1 MLGVITTRSSRKI
14 LVFIINYSSALGEP
28 LGSRCVRVQK
38 TLMQGREAERLSGY
52 KGVSRPYVSSVVSLI
67 RHSIVVSDWP
77 PNFRAVPPSARS

>member
-1 MLGVITTRSSRKI
+1 VKEARRVHHTVRYKI

-52 KGVSRPYVSSVVSLI
+52 KGVSRPYVSSVC
-67 RHSIVVSDWP
+67 
-77 PNFRAVPPSARS
+77 